1 MFVLITTFENMVI
14 KFVGGCSVAT
24 YRYVII
30 YCKSKIYSF
39 ARVSKL
45 MLLWQSIMKM
55 NYYVMNLAY
64 IKWDLVQWT
73 ANCFTAITAAVYIKM
88 ICIIEALHYWRNLE
102 TRLV

>member
-1 MFVLITTFENMVI
+1 
-14 KFVGGCSVAT
+14 
-24 YRYVII
+24 
-30 YCKSKIYSF
+30 
-39 ARVSKL
+39 
-45 MLLWQSIMKM
+45 M
-55 NYYVMNLAY
+55 NYYVINLAY